1 MLFPKSTL
9 YHHSYDGALVVI
21 ILSFIVCILTMDD
34 FEVFLDLKDSLNHRY
49 IRTME
54 DLEDWE
60 DLKDSLNR
68 LLVSLS
74 DLPYSISR
82 TLYRSLKNVR
92 PFSF

>member
-34 FEVFLDLKDSLNHRY
+34 FEFFLDLKDSLNLRY

>member
-1 MLFPKSTL
+1 
-9 YHHSYDGALVVI
+9 
-21 ILSFIVCILTMDD
+21 MDD
-34 FEVFLDLKDSLNHRY
+34 FEVFLDLKDSLNLRY

-54 DLEDWE
+54 YLEDWE